1 MVIIWY
7 SYADVSDFD
16 FTLVT
21 SLLRSQAPFL
31 VGFTNGVPSPKA
43 LTSNEY

>member
-1 MVIIWY
+1 MVVIWY
-7 SYADVSDFD
+7 SYVDVSGLD

-31 VGFTNGVPSPKA
+31 VGFIKWSPVPKSID
-43 LTSNEY
+43 LE